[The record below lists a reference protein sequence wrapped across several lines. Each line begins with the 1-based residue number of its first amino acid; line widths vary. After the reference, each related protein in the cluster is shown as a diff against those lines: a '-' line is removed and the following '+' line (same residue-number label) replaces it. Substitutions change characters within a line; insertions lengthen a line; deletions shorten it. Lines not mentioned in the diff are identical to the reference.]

1 MDNLD
6 YTKIQ
11 AVFDP
16 CSVVIAE
23 DGVTLIFHPD
33 KVQVSSLEIRE
44 NIQHNVREFKDLV
57 SHAEKIRITLDP
69 DGKGELQFCFPIPG
83 AGTLL
88 VSPLE
93 HMETPEELRREL
105 MKALSRLKPV
115 SGPPVYTMEEVKSW
129 SDLQKEAE
137 LLAEKWEDAIV
148 EYRPPRGHLH
158 FGSIGF
164 TVFSDYREVFE
175 LPRDLTEQFKR
186 VTHSAESIAIDSETG
201 DGIATLIFMFASRH
215 DRNSNE
221 GLLKRIIA

>member
-88 VSPLE
+88 ISPLE

-115 SGPPVYTMEEVKSW
+115 S
-129 SDLQKEAE
+129 A
-137 LLAEKWEDAIV
+137 LLFIQW
-148 EYRPPRGHLH
+148 
-158 FGSIGF
+158 
-164 TVFSDYREVFE
+164 
-175 LPRDLTEQFKR
+175 KR
-186 VTHSAESIAIDSETG
+186 
-201 DGIATLIFMFASRH
+201 
-215 DRNSNE
+215 SNP
-221 GLLKRIIA
+221 GRICRKKQSFLLKSGRTLS